1 MSGESLSL
9 LPVADAGLS
18 SSWLRMLAQEGLPT
32 VPHHPDAA
40 TAKFVLYDA
49 RRMPAPRLASS
60 EQRLID
66 VSLFEFDSAAVDVSA
81 STAPRTARTIWQLGR
96 RQVAETT
103 AAVDHRAVR
112 RRLMARLR
120 QAIEEQGG
128 VWIVTSPYPW
138 PYRTAANFRFDHDRY
153 VAEDYAGAL
162 GAIRGH
168 EEMTTHFVCAAT
180 HAEHCEALAE
190 LRGFDVGSHGYRH
203 HTYQTAA
210 ENSAGISRCI
220 DFLHSCGIDPNGFAA
235 PLGRYNPGL
244 AEALSSLGVDYSSE
258 FAAAYDE
265 LPFFPSG
272 GKTLQIPIHPVCLG
286 AAFDSVEARSF
297 VAQEG
302 VAAAVGDYF
311 AAAVIE
317 RRAAGEPIF
326 FYGHPDG
333 RVGRHPQVLRR
344 FFDAIDQHADI
355 WRTTL
360 GSFARW
366 WRARNAVRWS
376 VQGTALTPVIQVEA
390 VSGEFRC
397 AIQWMRGNARA
408 TAALTPG
415 SQPLTVQ
422 SLHFEVYEESALA
435 RPVRREPLSGL
446 RSRLH
451 ELLDWEYET
460 PIAEIDA
467 RHWRGWVKRALRRV
481 KGGSS

>member
-1 MSGESLSL
+1 MSGESLPL

-18 SSWLRMLAQEGLPT
+18 SPWLRMLAQEGLPT
-32 VPHHPDAA
+32 VPHRTDNAS
-40 TAKFVLYDA
+40 AKFVLYDA
-49 RRMPAPRLASS
+49 RRKPTPRLASS
-60 EQRLID
+60 EQTLVD

-81 STAPRTARTIWQLGR
+81 STAPRTARTIWRVGAR
-96 RQVAETT
+96 EVAETT

-112 RRLMARLR
+112 RLLMARLR

-138 PYRTAANFRFDHDRY
+138 PYRTAAHFRFDHDRY
-153 VAEDYAGAL
+153 VAEDFDGVL
-162 GAIRGH
+162 EAIRGH

-180 HAEHCEALAE
+180 HAAHHEALAA
-190 LRGFDVGSHGYRH
+190 LRGLDVGSHGYHH
-203 HTYQTAA
+203 HTYRTAA
-210 ENSAGISRCI
+210 ENFVGISRCI
-220 DFLHSCGIDPNGFAA
+220 DFLRGCGIEPNGFAA

-244 AEALSSLGVDYSSE
+244 AEALSSLGINYSSE
-258 FAAAYDE
+258 FAAAYDD
-265 LPFFPSG
+265 LPFAPSG
-272 GKTLQIPIHPVCLG
+272 ANTLQIPIHPVCLG

-311 AAAVIE
+311 AAAVID

-360 GSFARW
+360 GKFARW
-366 WRARNAVRWS
+366 WRARNRVRWS
-376 VQGTALTPVIQVEA
+376 VHGTALAPVLRVEA
-390 VSGEFRC
+390 VPGEFHC
-397 AIQWMRGNARA
+397 ALQWMRGNACA

-415 SQPLTVQ
+415 SHPLAVQ
-422 SLHFEVYEESALA
+422 SLRFEVYGDSALA
-435 RPVRREPLSGL
+435 RPVRREPLRGI
-446 RSRLH
+446 RRRLH
-451 ELLDWEYET
+451 EVLDWEYET
-460 PIAEIDA
+460 PVAEIDA
-467 RHWRGWVKRALRRV
+467 GHWRGWAKRSLRRV
-481 KGGSS
+481 KGGAS